1 MLKAFRKLWNDER
14 GNVLII
20 GGAALPILI
29 GAAGLATD
37 TIQWALW
44 KRELQRAADSA
55 AIAGVYE
62 RVQSGDTEGV
72 AGEVD
77 HDLTL
82 NQHTG
87 MELLTGYPEIDFPAD
102 DTVQDLTNQVQV
114 RLAVRKTLPFSSLF
128 IDQAPQITATATAAS
143 TPGTDDYCVV
153 SLEDTTKTGIDA
165 SGSSEIIMDCG
176 MITNSVASNAA
187 AAGGSGSVT
196 ATVIAAAGG
205 IQQSNNWD
213 VGKYDPYVP
222 AQDDPYAD
230 LEPSDTEKAVCT
242 NSSLG
247 VLNVNN
253 SNTGGTIDG
262 DNFANNTVC
271 LSSIS
276 IQSNREYTLRDG
288 VFLIDGG
295 GINVQGTLN
304 VINATLVLTNDSAAS
319 DAPIGTFDMNASA
332 VLNIDPPT
340 GGAAWSDKWSGM
352 AIYQDRRAVDNSPT
366 GQISSNSPNKING
379 GSAGNVKG
387 VLYFPKQ
394 QLTYNGGGNTVATC
408 TQFVIKRIVFIGNN
422 GTNIT
427 SDEDICGDDGIDP
440 IVGGRKV
447 RLVA

>member
-20 GGAALPILI
+20 GGAALPMLI

-55 AIAGVYE
+55 AIAGVYD
-62 RVQSGDTEGV
+62 RVAKGDTDDTEDV
-72 AGEVD
+72 VD
-77 HDLTL
+77 HDLEV
-82 NQHTG
+82 NHHTG
-87 MELLTGYPEIDFPAD
+87 IGLLAGFPEVTFPAD
-102 DTVQDLTNQVQV
+102 DEDLELTHQV
-114 RLAVRKTLPFSSLF
+114 RVTLAVRKRLAFSSLF
-128 IDQAPQITATATAAS
+128 LTEAPQITASATAAS

-153 SLEDTTKTGIDA
+153 SLENTTKTGISA
-165 SGSSEIIMDCG
+165 GGSSEVIMDCG
-176 MITNSVASNAA
+176 MITNSLSSNAA
-187 AAGGSGSVT
+187 AAGGNSSVT

-205 IQQSNNWD
+205 IQQSNSWN

-222 AQDDPYAD
+222 AEDDPYED
-230 LEPSDTEKAVCT
+230 LEPSEEELDECSDNPQGALVAA
-242 NSSLG
+242 
-247 VLNVNN
+247 NN
-253 SNTGGTIDG
+253 QPPIDG
-262 DNFANNTVC
+262 NDFPGNVVC
-271 LSSIS
+271 FTSIS
-276 IQSNREYTLRDG
+276 VGSNRDLTLRNG

-295 GINVQGTLN
+295 GLNVQGDLI
-304 VINATLVLTNDSAAS
+304 VENATIVLTNDSDS
-319 DAPIGTFDMNASA
+319 ETAPIGSFDMNAQA
-332 VLNIDPPT
+332 TLNMTAPT
-340 GGAAWSDKWSGM
+340 EGKWAGM

-379 GSAGNVKG
+379 GSAGNITG

-394 QLTYNGGGNTVATC
+394 QLTYNGGGTTVANC
-408 TQFVIKRIVFIGNN
+408 TQFVIKRIVFTGNN

-427 SDEDICGDDGIDP
+427 SNQEACGDDGYEP